1 MPIYRYDSNT
11 GNSPK
16 LNDTVRVFNT
26 RSNVDGVSGT
36 VGAFQQE
43 MNIASIILD
52 EPLPTGERVLNISI
66 TCLREV
72 KDDTNFMMW
81 LLEGVE
87 DGIIS
92 VDTAKTMYESL
103 YGEFTGDWE
112 DYLRS

>member
-1 MPIYRYDSNT
+1 MPNYRYDSNT

-16 LNDTVRVFNT
+16 LNDKVLVFNT
-26 RSNVDGVSGT
+26 GSTLDGVRGT
-36 VGAFQQE
+36 VGSFQNE
-43 MNIASIILD
+43 INIASIILD
-52 EPLPTGERVLNISI
+52 EPLPTGERVLNLAI
-66 TCLREV
+66 TCLYEV
-72 KDDTNFMMW
+72 KDDTNFLLW

-92 VDTAKTMYESL
+92 VDTSKKIYESL